1 MTLPAVAGEPP
12 AGPLPSPVMD
22 GDTWGFSTAAD
33 ARAYLG
39 EVGRL
44 WLGWLAGLA
53 VLVLSTGWGVV
64 IGGVAVMLL
73 LVWLSRPLQ
82 ARTDRLVTEG
92 ATGSGASAASGWGS
106 DRERAMRRLAYGAE
120 PLAAAVAVAGAG
132 RWWLAA
138 RWLMLGVTVAAVLIV
153 VWSTAA
159 ATGA

>member
-1 MTLPAVAGEPP
+1 
-12 AGPLPSPVMD
+12 MD
-22 GDTWGFSTAAD
+22 GDTWGLTSAAE

-64 IGGVAVMLL
+64 IGGIAVMVL

-82 ARTDRLVTEG
+82 ARTDRLVADG
-92 ATGSGASAASGWGS
+92 VVGGDAPSSAGWGS
-106 DRERAMRRLAYGAE
+106 PRERTMRRLAYGAE
-120 PLAAAVAVAGAG
+120 PIAAAVELAGAG

-138 RWLMLGVTVAAVLIV
+138 RWVMIGATVAAVLV
-153 VWSTAA
+153 VLWSAS
-159 ATGA
+159 GR

>member
-1 MTLPAVAGEPP
+1 
-12 AGPLPSPVMD
+12 MD
-22 GDTWGFSTAAD
+22 GDTWGLTTAAE

-64 IGGVAVMLL
+64 IGGVAVMAL

-82 ARTDRLVTEG
+82 ARTDRLVADG
-92 ATGSGASAASGWGS
+92 VVGGDAPSAAGWGS
-106 DRERAMRRLAYGAE
+106 PRERTMRRLAYGAE
-120 PLAAAVAVAGAG
+120 PIAAAVELAGAG

-138 RWLMLGVTVAAVLIV
+138 RWVMIGATVAAVLV
-153 VWSTAA
+153 VLWAA
-159 ATGA
+159 AGT